1 MSLNIFNPRL
11 SVLVIQTSYLL
22 PNFPFLPPVFYI
34 CCYDL
39 YIALPVVGFHCILL
53 LPLCYVYIFQI
64 ESLKRQVFMLSWDTS
79 EMQSELWDRQL
90 KYQDLRR
97 DVFPEKMLDHISG
110 YVCDRNVR
118 Y

>member
-1 MSLNIFNPRL
+1 
-11 SVLVIQTSYLL
+11 
-22 PNFPFLPPVFYI
+22 
-34 CCYDL
+34 
-39 YIALPVVGFHCILL
+39 
-53 LPLCYVYIFQI
+53 
-64 ESLKRQVFMLSWDTS
+64 MLSWDTS

-118 Y
+118 IYAVYIDIAFVSFD